1 MPPVLRSHTKRA
13 AGATPTATSQI
24 DNTKKKPQL
33 PATKKKPQIKA
44 PLDQA
49 QSKPL
54 QVASTPDDI
63 EDTEDKPYPY
73 VYKPLEKPSW
83 EQARRD
89 AIATGAHAC
98 YIDDIA
104 QTKLTFATAL
114 YKFCKVVDDNRFSL
128 YDASFARDLNL
139 QRRDGLKFSY
149 EIMPFIDS
157 SLLPSA
163 EPYTLPLIRNAQV
176 LHELSM
182 RELSWY
188 LQGYGL
194 PVPCSRSERID
205 VLKKY
210 IGINV

>member
-13 AGATPTATSQI
+13 AGATPTAASQI
-24 DNTKKKPQL
+24 DNTKKKTL
-33 PATKKKPQIKA
+33 IPATKRKPQRSA
-44 PLDQA
+44 PLNQA

-54 QVASTPDDI
+54 QVVEPDDI
-63 EDTEDKPYPY
+63 EDSEEKPYPY
-73 VYKPLEKPSW
+73 VYKPLEEPSW

-89 AIATGAHAC
+89 AIATGAPDC

-104 QTKLTFATAL
+104 QTKLVFATAL
-114 YKFCKVVDDNRFSL
+114 YRFCKVVDDNHFSL

-139 QRRDGLKFSY
+139 QRRDGLKYSY
-149 EIMPFIDS
+149 EIMPFVDS

-194 PVPCSRSERID
+194 PVPCSRSERIG